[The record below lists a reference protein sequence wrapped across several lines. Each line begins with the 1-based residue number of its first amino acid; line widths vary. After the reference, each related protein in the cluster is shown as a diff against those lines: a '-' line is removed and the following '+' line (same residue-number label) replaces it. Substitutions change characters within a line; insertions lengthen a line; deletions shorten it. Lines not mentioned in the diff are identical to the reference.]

1 MDKKKFFIPGAPPPI
16 GPYSPAL
23 LVNDTLYISGQVP
36 VNIETGNLITENIEL
51 ATHQV
56 LRNIKVLLA
65 QAGMTLENVVK
76 CTIFMTDLN
85 EFQKMNAVYASYF
98 EGDAPARETVEI
110 SRLPMDATIEIS
122 CIAVK

>member
-36 VNIETGNLITENIEL
+36 INIETGKLITENIEL

-56 LRNIKVLLA
+56 LRNIKALLA
-65 QAGMTLENVVK
+65 EASMTLENVVK

-85 EFQKMNAVYASYF
+85 EFQKMNAVYAGYF
-98 EGDAPARETVEI
+98 EGVAPARETVEI

-122 CIAVK
+122 CIAIK

>member
-36 VNIETGNLITENIEL
+36 INIESGNLITENIEL

-56 LRNIKVLLA
+56 LRNIKALLA
-65 QAGMTLENVVK
+65 EADMTLENVVK

>member
-36 VNIETGNLITENIEL
+36 INIETGQLITENIEL
-51 ATHQV
+51 ATDQV
-56 LRNIKVLLA
+56 LRNIKALLA
-65 QAGMTLENVVK
+65 EAGMTLENVVK

-98 EGDAPARETVEI
+98 EGVAPARETVEI

-122 CIAVK
+122 CIAIK

>member
-1 MDKKKFFIPGAPPPI
+1 MDKTKFFIPGAPPPI

-36 VNIETGNLITENIEL
+36 INIETGNLITENIEL

-65 QAGMTLENVVK
+65 EADMTLENVVK

-85 EFQKMNAVYASYF
+85 EFQKMNAVYAGYF
-98 EGDAPARETVEI
+98 EGVAPARETVEI

-122 CIAVK
+122 CSAIK

>member
-36 VNIETGNLITENIEL
+36 INIETGQLITENIEL
-51 ATHQV
+51 ATDQV
-56 LRNIKVLLA
+56 LRNIKALLA
-65 QAGMTLENVVK
+65 EASMTLENVVK

-98 EGDAPARETVEI
+98 EGVAPARETVEI
-110 SRLPMDATIEIS
+110 SRLPMDAMIEIS
-122 CIAVK
+122 CTAIK

>member
-36 VNIETGNLITENIEL
+36 INIETGQLITENIEL

-65 QAGMTLENVVK
+65 EASMTLENVVK

-122 CIAVK
+122 CIAIK

>member
-36 VNIETGNLITENIEL
+36 INIESGNLITENIEL
-51 ATHQV
+51 ATDQV

-65 QAGMTLENVVK
+65 EAGMTLENVVK

-85 EFQKMNAVYASYF
+85 EFQKMNAVYAGYF
-98 EGDAPARETVEI
+98 EGVAPARETVEI

-122 CIAVK
+122 CIAIK

>member
-36 VNIETGNLITENIEL
+36 INIETGNLITENIEL

-56 LRNIKVLLA
+56 LRNIKALLA
-65 QAGMTLENVVK
+65 EADMTLENVVK

-98 EGDAPARETVEI
+98 EGVAPARETVEI

-122 CIAVK
+122 CIAIK

>member
-36 VNIETGNLITENIEL
+36 INIETGQLITENIEL
-51 ATHQV
+51 ANDQV

-65 QAGMTLENVVK
+65 EAGMTLENVVK

-85 EFQKMNAVYASYF
+85 EFQKMNAVYAGYF
-98 EGDAPARETVEI
+98 EGVAPARETVEI

-122 CIAVK
+122 CIAIK

>member
-36 VNIETGNLITENIEL
+36 INIETGNLITENIEL

-56 LRNIKVLLA
+56 LRNIKALLA
-65 QAGMTLENVVK
+65 EADMTLENVVK

-85 EFQKMNAVYASYF
+85 EFQKMNAVYAGYF

-122 CIAVK
+122 CIAIK

>member
-36 VNIETGNLITENIEL
+36 INIESGNLITENIEL

-85 EFQKMNAVYASYF
+85 EFQKMNAVYAGYF
-98 EGDAPARETVEI
+98 EGVAPARETVEI

>member
-36 VNIETGNLITENIEL
+36 INIETGNLITENIEL
-51 ATHQV
+51 ATHQI

-65 QAGMTLENVVK
+65 EADMTLENVVK

-85 EFQKMNAVYASYF
+85 EFQKMNAVYAGYF
-98 EGDAPARETVEI
+98 EGVAPARETVEI

-122 CIAVK
+122 CIAIK